1 MRFTAQIVS
10 LCHIVGFLSLAI
22 ASPNGVIRSPPSLV
36 GRDLATVTEV
46 LSDVGSGIDK
56 LDSAVKSLPGDPDPV
71 VNAAESLVSVIND
84 GKSKVDKSD
93 DLSLSDALGLQDP
106 VQDLTKK
113 AETLTDNLKSK
124 KSGIQDAGL
133 CSTTRSQISDINEAS
148 QKLIDS
154 VVSKVPEAAQSIAKD
169 LASDLTNV
177 LNEAQDAF
185 SESNCVDKKG
195 SSTSKEVGASTTTKL
210 PTETTDAGNP
220 PSTTEI
226 PPASTPES
234 TGHSTGST
242 SIPVGTNTNKPYPP
256 VIPTTAAG
264 TATVTPTPPVVTAGG
279 AVIAPAGALI
289 LGMAVVL
296 I

>member
-36 GRDLATVTEV
+36 ERDVATVTEV

-56 LDSAVKSLPGDPDPV
+56 LDSTVKSLPGDPDPV
-71 VNAAESLVSVIND
+71 VDAAESLVSVIND
-84 GKSKVDKSD
+84 GKAKVDKSD
-93 DLSLSDALGLQDP
+93 DLSLADALALQDP

-113 AETLTDNLKSK
+113 AETLTENLKAK
-124 KSGIQDAGL
+124 RSGIQEAGL
-133 CSTTRSQISDINEAS
+133 CSTTRSQVSDINEAS

-185 SESNCVDKKG
+185 SESNCADKEG
-195 SSTSKEVGASTTTKL
+195 SSTSKQAGASTTK
-210 PTETTDAGNP
+210 PATETTDAGNL

-226 PPASTPES
+226 PTVSTAGSVTLSTES
-234 TGHSTGST
+234 TVV
-242 SIPVGTNTNKPYPP
+242 PVGTNTNKPYPP
-256 VIPTTAAG
+256 VIPTTTAG
-264 TATVTPTPPVVTAGG
+264 IATTTPTPPVVTAGG